1 MALNPNDSEIPS
13 KAFSKVF
20 LRSHLN
26 SPAPLS
32 PVSLSLLPHVSL
44 LPLARAPC
52 ISGSSFLPKER
63 EAAGVGAMESWRE
76 VTGHISVKGLCKSLA
91 ATSPRRSA
99 DCRPV
104 TSLCLS
110 LVLGTGAGGEDQ
122 LCN

>member
-1 MALNPNDSEIPS
+1 MLYQGARVALNPNDSEIPS

-52 ISGSSFLPKER
+52 ILAPCSFQRKEKLQ
-63 EAAGVGAMESWRE
+63 ELGPWSPG
-76 VTGHISVKGLCKSLA
+76 GKSL
-91 ATSPRRSA
+91 
-99 DCRPV
+99 V
-104 TSLCLS
+104 TFL
-110 LVLGTGAGGEDQ
+110 
-122 LCN
+122 

>member
-20 LRSHLN
+20 LRSHLS

-32 PVSLSLLPHVSL
+32 PVSPSLLPHGL
-44 LPLARAPC
+44 LQEPPC
-52 ISGSSFLPKER
+52 ISSSLCLPKER
-63 EAAGVGAMESWRE
+63 EAGGVWAMESWRE
-76 VTGHISVKGLCKSLA
+76 VTGHISVKGSCKSLA

-104 TSLCLS
+104 TSLRVS